1 MACLALRG
9 STAISK
15 PPSGRSRRVP
25 LNGGGE
31 AQEAVS
37 AETAARMSGASVSI
51 FASIIQEQ
59 DWRNPVTA
67 SKRSGL
73 IVPGHGQL
81 DTAPLISCAA
91 ILVDEADHTTKAHSE
106 LDFSFASDE

>member
-1 MACLALRG
+1 MAYLALRG

-51 FASIIQEQ
+51 FAPIIPEQ
-59 DWRNPVTA
+59 DWRSPVTL

-81 DTAPLISCAA
+81 DTALLISCAA
-91 ILVDEADHTTKAHSE
+91 IPIDEPDLTTKAHSE
-106 LDFSFASDE
+106 LDFHFASDR